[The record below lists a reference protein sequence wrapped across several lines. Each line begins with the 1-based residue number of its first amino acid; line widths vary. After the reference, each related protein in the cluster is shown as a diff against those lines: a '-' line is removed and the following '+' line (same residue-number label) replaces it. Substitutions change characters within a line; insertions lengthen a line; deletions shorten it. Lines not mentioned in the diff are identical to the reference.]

1 MLESHFQLRLGF
13 ISPPLFLTPL
23 VPFLS
28 HVLSPEGLES
38 LEPTLG
44 RCVMPRAPARSA
56 CRAAAL
62 QPLTSSSHDLGRW
75 VLLLQRLWSLS
86 EEQPPSSCAVP
97 LESLPLPLGTPLCLP
112 SSLSPH
118 PHQMFQ
124 HLMQKRKHVQW
135 TCGPLTSTLYDLTEI
150 DSSGDEQSLLELIVT
165 TKKQE
170 VLSSGLSAAGE
181 GSQAF

>member
-1 MLESHFQLRLGF
+1 MVSLCRL
-13 ISPPLFLTPL
+13 SCTDPLLTA
-23 VPFLS
+23 
-28 HVLSPEGLES
+28 VLS
-38 LEPTLG
+38 
-44 RCVMPRAPARSA
+44 
-56 CRAAAL
+56 
-62 QPLTSSSHDLGRW
+62 
-75 VLLLQRLWSLS
+75 
-86 EEQPPSSCAVP
+86 
-97 LESLPLPLGTPLCLP
+97 
-112 SSLSPH
+112 
-118 PHQMFQ
+118 QMFQ